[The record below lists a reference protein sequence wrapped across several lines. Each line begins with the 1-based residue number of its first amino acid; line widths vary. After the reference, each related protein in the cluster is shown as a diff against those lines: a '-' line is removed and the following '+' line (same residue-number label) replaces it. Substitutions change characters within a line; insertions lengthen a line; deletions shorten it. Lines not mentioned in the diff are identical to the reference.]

1 MKSSIATFALT
12 AVVLAGFSAPIDA
25 DTEGKTRLRA
35 RVRADRTSDV
45 RGALGSGYASNGED
59 RKRLAVRIRAN
70 SSAGTMLDVTA
81 CGQKVGDIK
90 LTARG
95 DKRSAGHL
103 KLSTGARDDV
113 PDCIAGN
120 EVIVTGPG
128 LSIVGVY
135 QGRSRSS
142 P

>member
-59 RKRLAVRIRAN
+59 RKRPLAVRGYAPTRRPVRC
-70 SSAGTMLDVTA
+70 SM
-81 CGQKVGDIK
+81 
-90 LTARG
+90 
-95 DKRSAGHL
+95 
-103 KLSTGARDDV
+103 
-113 PDCIAGN
+113 
-120 EVIVTGPG
+120 
-128 LSIVGVY
+128 
-135 QGRSRSS
+135 
-142 P
+142 